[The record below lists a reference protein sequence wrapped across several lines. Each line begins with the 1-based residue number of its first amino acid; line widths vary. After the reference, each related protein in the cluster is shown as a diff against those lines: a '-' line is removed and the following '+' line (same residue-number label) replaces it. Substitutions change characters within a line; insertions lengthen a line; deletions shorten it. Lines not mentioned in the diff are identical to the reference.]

1 MLRSGGEN
9 DSLAATSLAPTH
21 MSDTPIVLVLDDD
34 EGVRTSMASLLKL
47 YGYEAVTASTL
58 DEAHTLLG
66 STVVQALIL
75 DVGLKDGSNGLDLLR
90 TIRQRREFDKAAVLI
105 LTGGVLSPSEEVFIK
120 RSRAFV
126 FYKPEGFDT
135 LARFLDDLTGRD
147 RPH

>member
-1 MLRSGGEN
+1 M
-9 DSLAATSLAPTH
+9 P
-21 MSDTPIVLVLDDD
+21 DTPTVLVLDDD

-47 YGYEAVTASTL
+47 YGYEPITAATL
-58 DEAHTLLG
+58 DEAHALLG
-66 STVVQALIL
+66 NSIVDALIL
-75 DVGLKDGSNGLDLLR
+75 DVGLKGGGTGLDLLR
-90 TIRQRREFDKAAVLI
+90 HIRQRPQFAKAPVLI
-105 LTGGVLSPSEEVFIK
+105 LTGGVLSPSEEIFIK